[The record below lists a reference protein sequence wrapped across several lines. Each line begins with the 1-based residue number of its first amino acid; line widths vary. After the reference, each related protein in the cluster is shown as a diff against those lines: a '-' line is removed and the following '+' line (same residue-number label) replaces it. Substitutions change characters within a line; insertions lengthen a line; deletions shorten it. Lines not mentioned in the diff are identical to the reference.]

1 MLHNLINCSKY
12 LAYLKTFFYVGLV
25 NIGLVIYSPAKMD
38 EYNILS
44 NILIKRYPSNEND
57 D

>member
-25 NIGLVIYSPAKMD
+25 NIGLVIYSPEKMD